1 MKTGTHLLNVST
13 PSAPLQV
20 LIGPFQR
27 FARLEAAGGLLL
39 LACTALALIWANS
52 SWAGSYFGLWQ
63 TKLTVGVPALTISK
77 PLLLWINDG
86 LMALFFFLVGLE
98 IKREVLVGELASVR
112 KATFPVVGAIGGV
125 VGPAAIFW
133 MLNKGGPGA
142 AGWAIP
148 TATDIAFALGILAM
162 LGSRVPT
169 GLKVVLAALAIVDD
183 IAAILMIAFFYTA
196 EIYLVS
202 LAVAGGALLW
212 LIALNLVGARHPLWY
227 VLPGV
232 VLWVAMLKSGVHATI
247 AGVVVA
253 MTIPARRRIDLAAY
267 VGHCEGI
274 LQKMRGVKEG
284 AAHVGEAGIQS
295 IEDASDK
302 AQSPLHQLEHA
313 LLPWVTF
320 FIMPVFAL
328 ANAGVVFAGG
338 FGALLEPVSAGI
350 ILGLI
355 FGKAIGIFSATWLAV
370 KLGLAS
376 LPDRVRWGQML
387 GLGLLGGI
395 GFTMSLF
402 IGGLAYESAALL
414 DSAKMGVLC
423 GSAIAGVSGFVLL
436 RWLGS
441 RNEVAT

>member
-1 MKTGTHLLNVST
+1 MNTGLDLTNVST
-13 PSAPLQV
+13 PSAPLGV
-20 LIGPFQR
+20 LISPFQR

-52 SWAGSYFGLWQ
+52 AWAGSYFGLWQ

-125 VGPAAIFW
+125 IGPAAIFW

-196 EIYLVS
+196 DIYVVS
-202 LAVAGGALLW
+202 LAVAGGALLL
-212 LIALNLVGARHPLWY
+212 LIALNLAGARHPVWY
-227 VLPGV
+227 VLPGL

-253 MTIPARRRIDLAAY
+253 MTIPAQRRIDLSAY
-267 VGHCEGI
+267 VGHCDGI
-274 LQKMRGVKEG
+274 LQKMRGAG
-284 AAHVGEAGIQS
+284 ASVAEAGVQS

-302 AQSPLHQLEHA
+302 VQTPLHQLEHA

-320 FIMPVFAL
+320 FIMPIFAL

-355 FGKAIGIFSATWLAV
+355 FGKTIGIFSATWLAV

-376 LPDRVRWGQML
+376 LPDRVRWSQML

-402 IGGLAYESAALL
+402 IGGLAYDSPALL

-423 GSAIAGVSGFVLL
+423 GSAIAGVSGFALL
-436 RWLGS
+436 RWLGQ
-441 RNEVAT
+441 RDQVATS